1 MTAKLDF
8 DKKHRVDYV
17 APKKPALVTIPRAR
31 YLAIEGRGM
40 PGAAF
45 RS

>member
-1 MTAKLDF
+1 MTAKLDLYN
-8 DKKHRVDYV
+8 KHGVDYV

-31 YLAIEGRGM
+31 YLAIEGKGM